1 MERRIRKDPGGAS
14 LTPASSDLHP
24 REENGNNDGDSR
36 MKKAAGSGTTSS
48 HGWIWM
54 SMLATLYGLQPI
66 WISIL
71 VMPCNH
77 VEMIVWY
84 LSSCSGRLA
93 RGSADAIIV
102 SQVMAVDIAKIICSL
117 AVVLLDGSA
126 WRLWHSW
133 RIREFLQGSMVPAF
147 VYTVQNVLIN
157 IAYRHLHPVTFAM
170 LSQTKLLFTALFNFI
185 FLRQKQ
191 SWRQVLALL
200 TMLVAAVL
208 LSIADHVELSLWGG
222 KGAGEGGGE
231 RKEGSGGLTESLAAS
246 VVFGVVPMLAASVTS
261 GFGSMYCQWVS
272 QVKGR
277 SSYLMTVEMSSF
289 SFCLLLASLLLV
301 PSSHDAVRMRQLGFF
316 HAWTLL
322 STVPI
327 LNNALAGILVGVV
340 VQVSGGLKKGFVMII
355 ALLVTAAA
363 QLLLEGEPPP
373 LLVWVAFPMVVAS
386 THMHAAYP
394 SLLHSSDGGIPHGGI
409 PHGGIPHVGI
419 PHGGIPH
426 MVAFPMVASPMV
438 AFPMVASPMVVVSS
452 TYVHAAYPYME
463 RKGTGG
469 EEDSDQEKTQKSCA
483 SSPIGMDSVPFPCW
497 QCSW

>member
-1 MERRIRKDPGGAS
+1 MERRIRKDPGGES
-14 LTPASSDLHP
+14 LPPASSDLHP
-24 REENGNNDGDSR
+24 RGENGNSDDGSR
-36 MKKAAGSGTTSS
+36 MKKAAGSETTSS

-54 SMLATLYGLQPI
+54 SMLATLYGLQPVI
-66 WISIL
+66 MRKCL
-71 VMPCNH
+71 
-77 VEMIVWY
+77 
-84 LSSCSGRLA
+84 
-93 RGSADAIIV
+93 SADAIIV
-102 SQVMAVDIAKIICSL
+102 SQVMAVDVAKIICSL

-126 WRLWHSW
+126 WRLWRSW
-133 RIREFLQGSMVPAF
+133 RIKEFLQGSMVPAF

-191 SWRQVLALL
+191 SVRQVLALL

-208 LSIADHVELSLWGG
+208 LSIADHVELSLSLFGG
-222 KGAGEGGGE
+222 EGTGDGKLGKEGAGSGKASAGGGG
-231 RKEGSGGLTESLAAS
+231 GSGGLTESLAAS

-277 SSYLMTVEMSSF
+277 SSYLMTIEMSSF
-289 SFCLLLASLLLV
+289 SFCLLLASLLLF
-301 PSSHDAVRMRQLGFF
+301 PSSHDAVRMRQFGFF

-327 LNNALAGILVGVV
+327 LTNALAGILVGVV

-373 LLVWVAFPMVVAS
+373 LLVWVAFPLVVAS
-386 THMHAAYP
+386 TH
-394 SLLHSSDGGIPHGGI
+394 
-409 PHGGIPHVGI
+409 
-419 PHGGIPH
+419 
-426 MVAFPMVASPMV
+426 
-438 AFPMVASPMVVVSS
+438 
-452 TYVHAAYPYME
+452 VHAAYPYVE
-463 RKGTGG
+463 RK
-469 EEDSDQEKTQKSCA
+469 DSDRRKAE
-483 SSPIGMDSVPFPCW
+483 
-497 QCSW
+497 